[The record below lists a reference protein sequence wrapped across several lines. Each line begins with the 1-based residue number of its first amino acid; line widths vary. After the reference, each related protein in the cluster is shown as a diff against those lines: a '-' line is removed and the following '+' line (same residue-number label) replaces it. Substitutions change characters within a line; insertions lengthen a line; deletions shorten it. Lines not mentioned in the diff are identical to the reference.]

1 MDGWKKN
8 ASLTLEITGY
18 TAEGMGVA
26 RWEGRVVFI
35 PGTILGERWEV
46 QLLKIKT
53 NVAWGRAVRLLAP
66 SPERVELDC
75 PLAGRCGGCQY
86 RHMTYEEELRAKRQR
101 VQDALSRVG
110 GVSLELPQVLGA
122 ENPLRYRNKV
132 QFPVAQEKRG
142 LAVGYYRARSH
153 DVLDVDDCLLQP
165 EAVTTLRRAF
175 KGWMERYRVP
185 AYDEGTCQGLIRH
198 LYVRTNQAGEALC
211 CVVANGTRLPHAP
224 ELVQALRQAVP
235 TLAGLVLNTNTKDTN
250 VILGPNYRTIWGRDF
265 LEERLCGMTFRLSVP
280 SFFQINR
287 AQTERLYAQA
297 LEFAGLTG
305 QETVLDLYCG
315 IGTISLALAQ
325 RAGQVIGAEIV
336 PEAVQDAQA
345 NAARNQVSNA
355 RFLCGDAGEAAFQ
368 LAAEGVRPQVIC
380 VDPPRKG
387 LAPEVPEIL
396 ASMAPERIVYV
407 SCDPATLARDVKR
420 FGELGYPAVKA
431 QAVDLFPRT
440 AHVETV
446 VLLSHK
452 KPDSYIH
459 IDVEFG
465 EGEGKIPVDKIVQR
479 AEQYKPK
486 ERVTYKRIKEYI
498 LEKYGF
504 KVHTAYIAEVKRSL
518 GLPMYDAPNAVEK
531 LKQARKHPTPE
542 KVEAIKDALH
552 YFAVI

>member
-46 QLLKIKT
+46 QLLKVKT

-122 ENPLRYRNKV
+122 ETPLRYRNKV

-235 TLAGLVLNTNTKDTN
+235 ALAGLVLNTNTKDTN

-305 QETVLDLYCG
+305 RETVLDLYCG

-345 NAARNQVSNA
+345 NAARNQVDNA

-446 VLLSHK
+446 VLLGRELEKSREHVYLDYE
-452 KPDSYIH
+452 PSAE
-459 IDVEFG
+459 IDLPGGATYSEIKQWIQAEYDLNVSSLYVAQVKQKHGIVER
-465 EGEGKIPVDKIVQR
+465 EC
-479 AEQYKPK
+479 YNKPK
-486 ERVTYKRIKEYI
+486 SE
-498 LEKYGF
+498 
-504 KVHTAYIAEVKRSL
+504 
-518 GLPMYDAPNAVEK
+518 NA
-531 LKQARKHPTPE
+531 KQPKCPPE
-542 KVEAIKDALH
+542 KEAAIEAALKH
-552 YFAVI
+552 FKMI

>member
-46 QLLKIKT
+46 QLLKVKT
-53 NVAWGRAVRLLAP
+53 NVAWGRAVRLLVP

-101 VQDALSRVG
+101 VQDALTRVG

-122 ENPLRYRNKV
+122 ETPLRYRNKV

-224 ELVQALRQAVP
+224 ELVQSLRQAVP
-235 TLAGLVLNTNTKDTN
+235 SLAGLVLNTNTKDTN

-297 LEFAGLTG
+297 LEFAGLTRS
-305 QETVLDLYCG
+305 EEHT
-315 IGTISLALAQ
+315 S
-325 RAGQVIGAEIV
+325 
-336 PEAVQDAQA
+336 
-345 NAARNQVSNA
+345 
-355 RFLCGDAGEAAFQ
+355 
-368 LAAEGVRPQVIC
+368 
-380 VDPPRKG
+380 
-387 LAPEVPEIL
+387 
-396 ASMAPERIVYV
+396 
-407 SCDPATLARDVKR
+407 
-420 FGELGYPAVKA
+420 EL
-431 QAVDLFPRT
+431 Q
-440 AHVETV
+440 
-446 VLLSHK
+446 S
-452 KPDSYIH
+452 
-459 IDVEFG
+459 
-465 EGEGKIPVDKIVQR
+465 Q
-479 AEQYKPK
+479 
-486 ERVTYKRIKEYI
+486 
-498 LEKYGF
+498 
-504 KVHTAYIAEVKRSL
+504 
-518 GLPMYDAPNAVEK
+518 N
-531 LKQARKHPTPE
+531 
-542 KVEAIKDALH
+542 
-552 YFAVI
+552 

>member
-46 QLLKIKT
+46 QLLKVKT

-122 ENPLRYRNKV
+122 ETPLRYRNKV

-235 TLAGLVLNTNTKDTN
+235 SLAGLVLNTNTKDTN

-305 QETVLDLYCG
+305 RETVLDLYCG

-345 NAARNQVSNA
+345 NAARNQVDNA

-396 ASMAPERIVYV
+396 ASMAPDRIVYV

-446 VLLSHK
+446 VLLSK
-452 KPDSYIH
+452 LNTKQH
-459 IDVEFG
+459 IEVELNLD
-465 EGEGKIPVDKIVQR
+465 ELDLTA
-479 AEQYKPK
+479 AESKA
-486 ERVTYKRIKEYI
+486 TYDEIKAYV
-498 LEKYGF
+498 LEKYGL
-504 KVHTAYIAEVKRSL
+504 KVSSLYISQIKRKC
-518 GLPMYDAPNAVEK
+518 GLDVGQNYNLSKKEDAKVP
-531 LKQARKHPTPE
+531 QCPPE
-542 KVEAIKDALH
+542 KEAAIIEALKH
-552 YFAVI
+552 FQMI

>member
-46 QLLKIKT
+46 QLLKVKT

-122 ENPLRYRNKV
+122 ETPLRYRNKV

-211 CVVANGTRLPHAP
+211 CVVANGTHLPHAP
-224 ELVQALRQAVP
+224 ELVQALRQAAP
-235 TLAGLVLNTNTKDTN
+235 ALAGLVLNTNTKDTN

-287 AQTERLYAQA
+287 AQTERLYTQA

-345 NAARNQVSNA
+345 NAARNQVDNA

-407 SCDPATLARDVKR
+407 SCDPATLARDVKATLARDVKR

-446 VLLSHK
+446 VLLGRELEKSREHVYLDYEPSK
-452 KPDSYIH
+452 E
-459 IDVEFG
+459 IDLPGGATYSEIKQWIQAEYGLKVSSLYVAQVKQKHGIVER
-465 EGEGKIPVDKIVQR
+465 EC
-479 AEQYKPK
+479 YNKPK
-486 ERVTYKRIKEYI
+486 SE
-498 LEKYGF
+498 
-504 KVHTAYIAEVKRSL
+504 
-518 GLPMYDAPNAVEK
+518 NA
-531 LKQARKHPTPE
+531 KQPKCPPE
-542 KVEAIKDALH
+542 KEAAIEAALKH
-552 YFAVI
+552 FKMI

>member
-1 MDGWKKN
+1 MDVWKKN
-8 ASLTLEITGY
+8 ATLTLEITGY

-26 RWEGRVVFI
+26 RWEGRVVFV

-46 QLLKIKT
+46 QLLKVKT
-53 NVAWGRAVRLLAP
+53 NAAWGRAVRLLAP

-101 VQDALSRVG
+101 VQDALTRVG

-175 KGWMERYRVP
+175 KGWMERYRIP
-185 AYDEGTCQGLIRH
+185 AYDEGTRQGLIRH

-211 CVVANGTRLPHAP
+211 CVVANGARLPHAP
-224 ELVQALRQAVP
+224 ELVQALRQAAP
-235 TLAGLVLNTNTKDTN
+235 ALAGLVLNTNTKDTN
-250 VILGPNYRTIWGRDF
+250 VILGPSYRTIWGRDF

-305 QETVLDLYCG
+305 RETVLDLYCG

-345 NAARNQVSNA
+345 NAARNQVDNA

-420 FGELGYPAVKA
+420 FGELGYPVVKA

-446 VLLSHK
+446 VLLSK
-452 KPDSYIH
+452 LNTKQH
-459 IDVEFG
+459 IEVELNLD
-465 EGEGKIPVDKIVQR
+465 ELDLTS
-479 AEQYKPK
+479 AESKA
-486 ERVTYKRIKEYI
+486 TYDEIKAYV
-498 LEKYGF
+498 LEKHGL
-504 KVHTAYIAEVKRSL
+504 KVSSLYISQVKRKC
-518 GLPMYDAPNAVEK
+518 GLDVGQNYNLSKKEDAKVP
-531 LKQARKHPTPE
+531 QCPPE
-542 KVEAIKDALH
+542 KEAAIIDTLRH
-552 YFAVI
+552 FQMI

>member
-46 QLLKIKT
+46 QLLKVKT
-53 NVAWGRAVRLLAP
+53 NVAWGRAVRLLVP

-101 VQDALSRVG
+101 VQDALTRVG

-165 EAVTTLRRAF
+165 ETVTTLRRAF

-224 ELVQALRQAVP
+224 ELVQSLRQAVP

-345 NAARNQVSNA
+345 NAARNQVPNA

-396 ASMAPERIVYV
+396 ASMAPELIVYV

-446 VLLSHK
+446 VLLGRKFEKSREHVYLDYE
-452 KPDSYIH
+452 PSAE
-459 IDVEFG
+459 IDLPGGATYSEIKQWIQAEYDLKVSSLYVAQVKQKHGIVER
-465 EGEGKIPVDKIVQR
+465 EC
-479 AEQYKPK
+479 YNKPK
-486 ERVTYKRIKEYI
+486 SE
-498 LEKYGF
+498 
-504 KVHTAYIAEVKRSL
+504 
-518 GLPMYDAPNAVEK
+518 NA
-531 LKQARKHPTPE
+531 KQPKCPPE
-542 KVEAIKDALH
+542 KEAAIEAALKH
-552 YFAVI
+552 FKMI

>member
-46 QLLKIKT
+46 QLLKVKT
-53 NVAWGRAVRLLAP
+53 NVAWGRAVRLLDP

-101 VQDALSRVG
+101 VQDALTRVG

-122 ENPLRYRNKV
+122 ETPLRYRNKV

-142 LAVGYYRARSH
+142 LAVGYYRSRSH

-165 EAVTTLRRAF
+165 EAVTTLRRTF

-224 ELVQALRQAVP
+224 ELVQSLRQAVP
-235 TLAGLVLNTNTKDTN
+235 ALAGLVLNTNTKDTN
-250 VILGPNYRTIWGRDF
+250 VILGPNYRIIWGRDF

-305 QETVLDLYCG
+305 RETVLDLYCG

-345 NAARNQVSNA
+345 NAARNRVPNA

-396 ASMAPERIVYV
+396 ASMSPERIVYV

-420 FGELGYPAVKA
+420 FGELSYPAVKA

-446 VLLSHK
+446 CLLSK
-452 KPDSYIH
+452 LNAKEH
-459 IDVEFG
+459 IEVELDMD
-465 EGEGKIPVDKIVQR
+465 ELDLTT
-479 AEQYKPK
+479 AESKA
-486 ERVTYKRIKEYI
+486 TYEEIKEYV
-498 LEKYGF
+498 LEHTGLKVSHLYIAQVKQKYGIIERENYN
-504 KVHTAYIAEVKRSL
+504 KPKSENSRQPKC
-518 GLPMYDAPNAVEK
+518 P
-531 LKQARKHPTPE
+531 PE
-542 KVEAIKDALH
+542 KEVAITDALK
-552 YFAVI
+552 FFGMV